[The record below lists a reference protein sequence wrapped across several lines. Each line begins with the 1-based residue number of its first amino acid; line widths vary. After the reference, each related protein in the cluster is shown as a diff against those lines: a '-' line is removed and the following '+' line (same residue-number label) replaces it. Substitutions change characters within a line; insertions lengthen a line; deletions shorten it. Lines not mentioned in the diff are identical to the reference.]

1 MAARAAA
8 FLSVAGARMR
18 DSLAGF
24 TAARRARR
32 TAWLLQGLSDH
43 ELRDIGLSR
52 SDIGRIIRV
61 T

>member
-24 TAARRARR
+24 TAARRA
-32 TAWLLQGLSDH
+32 L
-43 ELRDIGLSR
+43 ELRNSPHGSSLI
-52 SDIGRIIRV
+52 
-61 T
+61 